1 VIDVLEKNHSE
12 TIPVEKI
19 GFIYSQQTVRKEV
32 SDFLKWVLSD
42 GQKFNHAEGFLNLE
56 KQVLAEQINQLNG
69 KFLSL
74 K

>member
-1 VIDVLEKNHSE
+1 VIFILENNKVE

-19 GFIYSQQTVRKEV
+19 GFIYSQENARKEV
-32 SDFLKWVLSD
+32 SDFLKWVLTD
-42 GQKFNHAEGFLNLE
+42 GQKFNHQEGFLNLN
-56 KQVLAEQINQLNG
+56 KQELAEQSNRLTE